1 MHKKQ
6 TWPLLNLVAL
16 LWVVYCIIVITRIG
30 WLGDIVSPLIS
41 WIVTVFLAISSRK
54 RHRSTLVWSSFA
66 LATLLWAISES
77 IWGLTANVFG
87 GDPAKSVLLAYLYLA
102 TNLFFLAGVA
112 LFAFRERRRW
122 MNRQFVVDATGILFV
137 LCAFVYFTF
146 LRIRVDPSALGFHVI
161 LSAYL
166 ALALDMIIFSLSV
179 SVFLSINPRR
189 IPLYLTIAFFGIV
202 FFTMADILYS
212 YSLFNA
218 TYYPNEVVDAVYT
231 LSIAMMGVAS
241 VLYLDSPKDPVFAKP
256 EVDTSIAMINRSLF
270 LLLVPTLAILV
281 RGLSGYGIAVLVVII
296 LVHQVIT
303 RFNGQLR
310 RCDIALEDKARQ
322 TGMLEATIADRTREL
337 RIMNQ
342 TLENLLKR
350 DAITGLFNRKFFL
363 ETADEWIAGGGKDD
377 RIWLLILDFDRF
389 KTINDTYGHD
399 SGDHVLRIVAKRLE
413 STVNDRTVI
422 ARLGGDEFG
431 VICKRREGE
440 TITALLRTI
449 MDLASEPVQVGH
461 NSVHASLS
469 VGVASWPED
478 ALSRSDLM
486 RHADMAMYIAK
497 RRKLNGISFFD
508 NALIAG
514 IERTHQID
522 FALRDADFDR
532 EFSLVYQ
539 PQFATGGRRLVG
551 MEALV
556 RWRSPSL
563 GPVTPDEFIPVA
575 EENGVITALSDWICR
590 KAFARIAD
598 WNLRY
603 DRNLLMGINV
613 SPHQLDDPGFLEK
626 LVAFMDENRVVPDW
640 VNLEFTER
648 VAMKDEAFIVEIF
661 SSLSR
666 LNVTS
671 SIDDFG
677 TGYSSLSYIKKF
689 EIDYLKIAKQ
699 LVDNIVQNETDEL
712 IVQAIIMMA
721 TALNLRTIAEGV
733 ETEEQ
738 LAILERLGCDEIQ
751 GYLLGKPCPEAEFE
765 ERFLK
770 VEEPEFLEKEED

>member
-1 MHKKQ
+1 MYKKQ
-6 TWPLLNLVAL
+6 TWPLLSLVGL
-16 LWVVYCIIVITRIG
+16 LWGIYCVTAITRTG

-41 WIVTVFLAISSRK
+41 WVVAAFLAISSRK
-54 RHRSTLVWSSFA
+54 RHRSTLVWSSLTLGTVFWA
-66 LATLLWAISES
+66 LSETL
-77 IWGLTANVFG
+77 WGIYANVLG
-87 GDPAKSVLLAYLYLA
+87 IDPGKNVLLEYLYLA
-102 TNLFFLAGVA
+102 TNLFYLVGVA

-122 MNRQFVVDATGILFV
+122 ISRQFVVDAAGILFA
-137 LCAFVYFTF
+137 LCAFVYFT
-146 LRIRVDPSALGFHVI
+146 LMRIPADHAPLGIHAI
-161 LSAYL
+161 LSSYL
-166 ALALDMIIFSLSV
+166 ALASDMILFSLSV
-179 SVFLSINPRR
+179 SVYLSINPRR
-189 IPLYLTIAFFGIV
+189 IPLYLTLAFFGIV
-202 FFTMADILYS
+202 FFAMADILYA
-212 YSLFNA
+212 YSLFSA
-218 TYYPNEVVDAVYT
+218 AYYPNEAVDVLYMLAIGM
-231 LSIAMMGVAS
+231 LGAAS
-241 VLYLDSPKDPVFAKP
+241 ALYLDHPKDPVIAKP
-256 EVDTSIAMINRSLF
+256 EIDTSIAMINRSLF
-270 LLLVPTLAILV
+270 LLLVPTLAVLV
-281 RGLSGYGIAVLVVII
+281 RGLSGYGIAVLVVIVLI
-296 LVHQVIT
+296 HQVIT
-303 RFNGQLR
+303 RFNGRLR
-310 RCDIALEDKARQ
+310 RFDLALEDKARQ

-350 DAITGLFNRKFFL
+350 DAITGLFNRKYFL
-363 ETADEWIAGGGKDD
+363 ETTDEWIAGGSKDD

-389 KTINDTYGHD
+389 KTINDAYGHD
-399 SGDHVLRIVAKRLE
+399 AGDHVLRIVAKRLE
-413 STVNDRTVI
+413 ATANDRTVI

-431 VICKRREGE
+431 VVCKRREGE

-449 MDLASEPVQVGH
+449 KDLASEPVQVTH

-469 VGVASWPED
+469 IGVASWPED

-497 RRKLNGISFFD
+497 RRKLNGVSFFD

-539 PQFATGGRRLVG
+539 PQFATGGRRLIG

-556 RWRSPSL
+556 RWRSSAL
-563 GPVTPDEFIPVA
+563 GPVAPDEFIPVA
-575 EENGVITALSDWICR
+575 EENGVINPLSDWICK
-590 KAFARIAD
+590 KALARIAD

-603 DRNLLMGINV
+603 GRNLLMGINV
-613 SPHQLDDPGFLEK
+613 SPHQLDDPGFLAK
-626 LVAFMDENRVVPDW
+626 LVAIMDESRVSPAW

-648 VAMKDEAFIVEIF
+648 IAMKDEAFIVEIF

-689 EIDYLKIAKQ
+689 DIDYLKIAKQ
-699 LVDNIVQNETDEL
+699 LVDNIVQNETDER

-721 TALNLRTIAEGV
+721 TALNIRTIAEGV
-733 ETEEQ
+733 ETEDQ

-770 VEEPEFLEKEED
+770 GDEPELLEKEED